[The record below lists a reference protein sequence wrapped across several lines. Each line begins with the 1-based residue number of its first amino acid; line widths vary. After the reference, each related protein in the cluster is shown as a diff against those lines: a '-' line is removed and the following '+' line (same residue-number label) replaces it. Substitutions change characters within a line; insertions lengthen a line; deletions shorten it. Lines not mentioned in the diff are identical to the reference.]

1 MLWDFK
7 GQQAIDMGNINNFN
21 VDEKSVGVLLR
32 KARGSLSIRKI
43 SDELCISSYLL
54 KALEQGRSNVFA
66 SNCYA
71 TGFLKNYSEYLGLDT
86 AEIIRKY
93 KIEFNHYVEK
103 SDSLKSIESSFCIGN
118 DSVSKFLVSRMFSYL
133 GVVLLLGAGAW
144 FFVSKTGMLAEETY
158 SKLNLQSNFQLLE
171 SKTSSDGVK
180 IVKEKENFS
189 FIQTA
194 KAKLPTKTLVQGQV
208 KVKAKVNS
216 WVRIMGKNN
225 EVFFDRI
232 LYAGEEVQIPYLKDM
247 VMMTS
252 NAGALRISFG
262 DNEGH
267 IFGRK
272 GQIIEGITLEKKE

>member
-7 GQQAIDMGNINNFN
+7 GQQAIDMDNIN
-21 VDEKSVGVLLR
+21 EKSVGALLR

-86 AEIIRKY
+86 VEIIRKY

-103 SDSLKSIESSFCIGN
+103 PNSLKPIESSFCVGN
-118 DSVSKFLVSRMFSYL
+118 DSEAKHLVSRMVSYL
-133 GVVLLLGAGAW
+133 GVVLLLASGVW

-158 SKLNLQSNFQLLE
+158 SKLNLQSSFQILE

-180 IVKEKENFS
+180 TVKEKEDFS

-194 KAKLPTKTLVQGQV
+194 RAKLPVKTLAQGQV
-208 KVKAKVNS
+208 KVRAKENS
-216 WVRIMGKNN
+216 WVRITGQNN
-225 EVFFDRI
+225 KILFDRI
-232 LYAGEEVQIPYLKDM
+232 LYAGEEVQMPYLKDM

-262 DNEGH
+262 DNEGY
-267 IFGRK
+267 IFGK
-272 GQIIEGITLEKKE
+272 KSQIIEGIILAKKE